1 VQRKGNETERL
12 VKLRRLFVL
21 AAWAARVA
29 TFLALAFGF
38 SWLVWLGV
46 WSATGRPDSL
56 TATPMLIAVYVGS
69 FGPGLAGAVLS
80 AREGRLG
87 EWAAGFLRW
96 RIGWAGVA
104 AIALPLPLAV
114 LGLTA
119 ALGYTPVPM
128 DGVPPVLSYLTLF
141 PAVIFNGVVTAV
153 LGSGPLGEEGGWRG
167 YLLPRLLD
175 RLGEVPASLLLGL
188 IWSLWHL
195 PIMAILPEWRG
206 GLGFS
211 FYLPSYTVTVMGL
224 SLLMTRVWLLARRST
239 LAAVWMHGV
248 INALGAIAFSAQL
261 WDGGWSAKANLLH
274 FTLAIWLAVLVLHLM
289 RGIPQHRCIA
299 DIVLKSENA

>member
-1 VQRKGNETERL
+1 MQRKGNETERL

-153 LGSGPLGEEGGWRG
+153 LGAGPLGEEGGWRG

-175 RLGEVPASLLLGL
+175 RLGEVPASLL
-188 IWSLWHL
+188 
-195 PIMAILPEWRG
+195 
-206 GLGFS
+206 LGFS

>member
-1 VQRKGNETERL
+1 MTFL
-12 VKLRRLFVL
+12 VSGAASARPHS
-21 AAWAARVA
+21 AAWAARIA

-56 TATPMLIAVYVGS
+56 TAAPMLIALYVGS

-80 AREGRLG
+80 AREGRLR

-96 RIGWAGVA
+96 RIGWRGLA
-104 AIALPLPLAV
+104 AVALPLPLAV
-114 LGLTA
+114 LALTVL
-119 ALGYTPVPM
+119 LGYAPVPQ
-128 DGVPPVLSYLTLF
+128 DGVAPILFYVTLF
-141 PAVIFNGVVTAV
+141 PVVVFNGIATAV
-153 LGSGPLGEEGGWRG
+153 MGAGPLGEEGGWRG
-167 YLLPRLLD
+167 YLLPLLLD
-175 RLGEVPASLLLGL
+175 RLGEVPASLMIGV

-195 PIMAILPEWRG
+195 PIMAIAPEWRDG
-206 GLGFS
+206 HSFA
-211 FYLPSYTVTVMGL
+211 FYLPAYTVTVMGL

-261 WDGGWSAKANLLH
+261 WDGGWPARANLLH
-274 FTLAIWLAVLVLHLM
+274 FTLAIWLAALALFLV
-289 RGIPQHRCIA
+289 PHRA
-299 DIVLKSENA
+299 AEAEQGA